1 MTFKIALAQF
11 SFPEGKPEDNYLTAE
26 NAVKTAS
33 QQGADV
39 LLLPELWASGYD
51 LEHCSKYASPLDQG
65 WFEQMALLAERN
77 QIAVGG
83 SLIEEDQGK
92 YFNTF
97 LIVDKN
103 GQRLGAYR
111 KIHLFGFLKEER
123 YFKAGSHLVLV
134 DSPWGKV
141 GLATCYDLRF
151 PEIFRTY
158 AVNGAEAIFLVS
170 EWPRKRIAHWDILL
184 QARAVE
190 NQCFIAAVN
199 KVGISKGAA
208 LGGSSAVIDPLGNC
222 LVRGTEKPAVLTA
235 EIELD
240 QARKTREWMPVLQ
253 DRNPPAYHL

>member
-11 SFPEGKPEDNYLTAE
+11 SFPEGKPEDNYLVAE
-26 NAVKTAS
+26 NAVMTAS

-51 LEHCSKYASPLDQG
+51 LEHCSKYASSLDQG
-65 WFEQMALLAERN
+65 WFEHMALLAKRN
-77 QIAVGG
+77 RIAVGG
-83 SLIEEDQGK
+83 SLIEENQGE

-97 LIVDKN
+97 LIVNKK
-103 GQRLGAYR
+103 GQRLAAYR
-111 KIHLFGFLKEER
+111 KIHLFRFLKEEH
-123 YFKAGSHLVLV
+123 YFKAGSSLVLI

-208 LGGSSAVIDPLGNC
+208 LGGKSAVIDPFGKY
-222 LVRGTEKPAVLTA
+222 LVRGTEEPAVLTA
-235 EIELD
+235 EIDLE
-240 QARKTREWMPVLQ
+240 QTKKTREWMPVLL
-253 DRNPPAYHL
+253 DRNPAAYHL